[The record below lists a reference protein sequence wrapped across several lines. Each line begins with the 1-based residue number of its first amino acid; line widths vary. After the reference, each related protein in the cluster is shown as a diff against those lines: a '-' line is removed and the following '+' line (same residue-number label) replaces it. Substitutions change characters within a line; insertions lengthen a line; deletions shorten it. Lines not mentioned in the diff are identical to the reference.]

1 MCCYYVLYFEADI
14 NDYTTL
20 LVVVFNGGKLVE
32 EDA

>member
-1 MCCYYVLYFEADI
+1 MCCYYVLYFEAD

-20 LVVVFNGGKLVE
+20 LVVVFNGGKLE